1 MENLW
6 EKHENRRQY
15 FSIKELNN
23 VIQQTWHEL
32 FLEFLQNLVIL
43 IENRVFKIIKCDE
56 KELTFLDIFFNLLL
70 FIYP

>member
-6 EKHENRRQY
+6 EKHENGRQY

-56 KELTFLDIFFNLLL
+56 KELTFLDIFF
-70 FIYP
+70 